1 LPIKPLSET
10 YQDQGVAFVSFSYW
24 AVGTKTLNP
33 GVLDLGERLGLI
45 YRLASDQEM
54 SVWLVASMV
63 REQQDYYSASQDV
76 QLTLQPGVHSYQRKF
91 TVHPSWPIGAYSL
104 VVSVLHKPEKGSAA
118 RLALWRYPHPILV
131 F

>member
-1 LPIKPLSET
+1 LSLTPISET
-10 YQDQGVAFVSFSYW
+10 YEDQGVAFVSFQYW
-24 AVGTKTLNP
+24 AVGTKALNP

-45 YRLASDQEM
+45 YRLASEREM

-63 REQQDYYSASQDV
+63 HEQHDYYSAHQDV
-76 QLTLQPGVHSYQRKF
+76 ELTLQPGVHTYQRKF

-104 VVSVLHKPEKGSAA
+104 VVSVVHRSNGGSAA
-118 RLALWRYPHPILV
+118 RLAAWRFPRPILV